1 VGAARITARAVQ
13 SRLRRGAPIVIPTGA
28 LVVGGGPAGAT
39 AAIALARAGWSVALV
54 EKSPFPRRK
63 VCGEYISATTW
74 PVLRELGVAGSIAG
88 RVGPAVL
95 RVGLF
100 SEDTAID
107 APMPAARSEN
117 GEWGHA
123 IGRDILDSALLAE
136 AARAGAVLWQPWAV
150 NAVRREGGGYVAT
163 LRQAHGTQSCEI
175 RSRIVVDAHGSWERS
190 PFSCDARPASR
201 ARDLFGF
208 KARFRGARLPQG
220 LMPLLLFAGGYGG
233 MVHTD
238 GADVSFSCC
247 IRRDALRRQRGH
259 AALGAGDAVIAHVER
274 HCRAARE
281 VLAGAHRMGPWLSA
295 GPIRPGI
302 RALAADGVFAVGNA
316 AGEAHPLVAEGI
328 SMAIQSAWILASV
341 LAPHGGIELTRA
353 QLDSL
358 GRDYAARWKAHLA
371 ARIRVA
377 AVLAA
382 FMARPAGARASAIA
396 VAKLPRLLSWGA
408 RWSGKAR
415 MLAGA

>member
-1 VGAARITARAVQ
+1 MNEVDV
-13 SRLRRGAPIVIPTGA
+13 

-39 AAIALARAGWSVALV
+39 AAIALARAGWTIAIV
-54 EKSPFPRRK
+54 EKASFPRRK

-74 PVLRELGVAGSIAG
+74 PVLRELGVAPSSA
-88 RVGPAVL
+88 GPAVV
-95 RVGLF
+95 RVGFF

-107 APMPAARSEN
+107 APMPAPRCKN
-117 GEWGHA
+117 GEWGRA
-123 IGRDILDSALLAE
+123 IGREILDSALLAE
-136 AARAGAVLWQPWAV
+136 ACRAGAVLWQPWAV
-150 NAVRREGGGYVAT
+150 NAVRREGDEYVAT
-163 LRQAHGTQSCEI
+163 LREAHGTQSREI
-175 RSRIVVDAHGSWERS
+175 RSRIVVDAHGSWERN
-190 PFSCDARPASR
+190 PFRCDARPAAR

-208 KARFRGARLPQG
+208 KARFRGAHLPEG
-220 LMPLLLFAGGYGG
+220 LMPLLLFPGGYGG

-247 IRRDALRRQRGH
+247 IRRDALRRQRGST
-259 AALGAGDAVIAHVER
+259 ALAAGDAVIAHVER

-281 VLAGAHRMGPWLSA
+281 VLAGARRVGPWLSA

-328 SMAIQSAWILASV
+328 SMAIQSAWILAKV
-341 LAPHGGIELTRA
+341 LAPHGGVELTRG

-358 GRDYAARWKAHLA
+358 GRDYAARWQSHLA
-371 ARIRVA
+371 TRIHVA
-377 AVLAA
+377 AILAA

-396 VAKLPRLLSWGA
+396 ISKLPRLLSWGA

-415 MLAGA
+415 MLAQASYSTSD